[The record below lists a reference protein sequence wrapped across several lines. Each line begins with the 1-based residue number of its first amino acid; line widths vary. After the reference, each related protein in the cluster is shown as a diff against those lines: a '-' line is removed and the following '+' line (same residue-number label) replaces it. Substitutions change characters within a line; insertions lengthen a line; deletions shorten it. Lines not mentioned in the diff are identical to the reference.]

1 MGETQ
6 FALPDVGEGVAE
18 GELVAWLVE
27 EGERVEE
34 DQPVAEVETDKA
46 IVEIPAAY
54 DGVVTQLHAEA
65 GEIVPVGDVIVTFDV
80 DEEGSTTESDT
91 GSATADGDRGGND
104 GDAAGDETDAAVTEG
119 TGTADTPTDRVFA
132 PPSVRRAAREA
143 DVDLA
148 TVPGSGPGGRITG
161 DDLRAAITGRSP
173 PGGQDDL
180 TASESGSMATPGG
193 SMASGGTPTGADD
206 GPTAGEDDRPR
217 SDPAVGGTD
226 GVGARNADRDRTLA
240 MPATRELAR
249 EEDIDID
256 AVPASERRDGEAYV
270 TPEDVHAYVTG
281 ETGVGAGASG
291 SGVDDG
297 TTGSGPAA
305 AGGASSGTGSEA
317 GTGADTE
324 GTQPGDR
331 IPYRGVRRTIG
342 ERMATAKYT
351 APHVSHHDEV
361 DVSDLVET
369 RERLTASTTEDAPRL
384 TYLPFV
390 IKAVVAGLRAQPILN
405 AELDEAAEEIIVHD
419 SYDIGIAVATDAGLM
434 VPVVED
440 ADEKGL
446 LELAAEVRDLA
457 ARARN
462 RTISPEELQGSTF
475 TITNL
480 GAIGGEHAS
489 PIINYP
495 EVGILALGEIKR
507 KPAVHEGEVVP
518 RDLLTVSMSVDHRV
532 VDGADAAR
540 FTNEVT
546 RYLNNPDLLLLE

>member
-54 DGVVTQLHAEA
+54 DGIVSRLHAAE
-65 GEIVPVGDVIVTFDV
+65 GEVVPVGDVIVTFDV
-80 DEEGSTTESDT
+80 DAEGSTADESAGAGDVD
-91 GSATADGDRGGND
+91 ATTDEDAAGGAAA
-104 GDAAGDETDAAVTEG
+104 GDAAGENAADAEG
-119 TGTADTPTDRVFA
+119 AGATAAATDRVFA
-132 PPSVRRAAREA
+132 PPSVRTAAREA
-143 DVDLA
+143 GVDLA
-148 TVPGSGPGGRITG
+148 SVHGSGPGGRITA
-161 DDLRAAITGRSP
+161 DDLRAAIDGRPGSTGDGERTRPTDEAGRSRSDDEVAGSTGRRGSTATSR
-173 PGGQDDL
+173 GGD
-180 TASESGSMATPGG
+180 SSGT
-193 SMASGGTPTGADD
+193 
-206 GPTAGEDDRPR
+206 
-217 SDPAVGGTD
+217 
-226 GVGARNADRDRTLA
+226 ADRDRTLA
-240 MPATRELAR
+240 MPATRQLAR
-249 EEDIDID
+249 DEGVDID
-256 AVPASERRDGEAYV
+256 AVPASDRRDGEAYV
-270 TPEDVHAYVTG
+270 TPDDVRAYAAG
-281 ETGVGAGASG
+281 ETGTAAGAGAA
-291 SGVDDG
+291 VADDVG
-297 TTGSGPAA
+297 ERG
-305 AGGASSGTGSEA
+305 GSEA
-317 GTGADTE
+317 GATGTDADA
-324 GTQPGDR
+324 GTADADATRPGDR

-361 DVSDLVET
+361 DVTDLVAT
-369 RERLTASTTEDAPRL
+369 RERLTAATAEDEPRL

-405 AELDEAAEEIIVHD
+405 AELDEEAEEIVVHD
-419 SYDIGIAVATDAGLM
+419 RYDIGIAVATDAGLM
-434 VPVVED
+434 VPVVEN

-457 ARARN
+457 ARARS

-546 RYLNNPDLLLLE
+546 RYLNDPDLLLLE

>member
-34 DQPVAEVETDKA
+34 DQSVAEVETDKA

-54 DGVVTQLHAEA
+54 DGVVSRLHAEE
-65 GEIVPVGDVIVTFDV
+65 GEVVPVGDVIVTFDV
-80 DEEGSTTESDT
+80 DEESASVDE
-91 GSATADGDRGGND
+91 GSADPGA
-104 GDAAGDETDAAVTEG
+104 EDAAVGDEAASAKDATSAEDVAGDDVAGDDAAEAEG
-119 TGTADTPTDRVFA
+119 ADTTDVATGRVFA
-132 PPSVRRAAREA
+132 PPSVRTAAREA
-143 DVDLA
+143 GVDPA
-148 TVPGSGPGGRITG
+148 SVSGSGPGGRITAA
-161 DDLRAAITGRSP
+161 DLRAAIDARARSTDDDGRTQAAP
-173 PGGQDDL
+173 EDAG
-180 TASESGSMATPGG
+180 TADRSRSATT
-193 SMASGGTPTGADD
+193 SGGGD
-206 GPTAGEDDRPR
+206 
-217 SDPAVGGTD
+217 SSGT
-226 GVGARNADRDRTLA
+226 ADRDRTLA
-240 MPATRELAR
+240 MPATRRIAR
-249 EEDIDID
+249 EEGVDID

-270 TPEDVHAYVTG
+270 TPDDVRAYAAG
-281 ETGVGAGASG
+281 ETGADADATQS
-291 SGVDDG
+291 D
-297 TTGSGPAA
+297 
-305 AGGASSGTGSEA
+305 
-317 GTGADTE
+317 ADTVQSD
-324 GTQPGDR
+324 TDATRPGDR

-361 DVSDLVET
+361 DVTDLVAI
-369 RERLTASTTEDAPRL
+369 RERLTAATAEDEPRL

-405 AELDEAAEEIIVHD
+405 AELDEEAEEIVVHD
-419 SYDIGIAVATDAGLM
+419 RYDIGIAVATDAGLM
-434 VPVVED
+434 VPVVEN

-546 RYLNNPDLLLLE
+546 RYLNDPDLLLLE